1 MKAMKSMKGSEFKE
15 ECRRMWLTHWVSWRR
30 LLPTRLQYKTLEPIF
45 QALDVEIDEKPIPD
59 AGQFHVSITMK
70 AAKW

>member
-1 MKAMKSMKGSEFKE
+1 
-15 ECRRMWLTHWVSWRR
+15 MWLTHWVSWRR